1 MNQLL
6 TIENLKDIDSQSMYE
21 IYDKWSDRAKE
32 SYKNLLPKIDLKNI
46 EHVVFAGMG
55 GSGAIGDVF
64 ASILSKK
71 DIHVTVVKGYLL
83 PKTVNE
89 NTLVVCT
96 SISGNTDE
104 TLTVLQNS
112 KKSDAKFVGLSS
124 GGLMEDYCEK
134 NSVDYYKIE
143 KEHSPRASFIGF
155 LYSTLNI
162 LEPIIPISKNEIGES
177 IISLSH
183 TKKEIDSNNLNERN
197 SSLELASWIK
207 SIPIIYYP
215 WGLQSAAIRFKNSM
229 QENAKKHVLFED
241 IIEACHNGI
250 VSWEKDSNMQPI
262 LIQGYDDYVK
272 TKERWRILKEFFN
285 LKQIEY
291 KEVSS
296 VKGSIISKIIN
307 LIYLFDYTSIYHS
320 VIAGIDPSPVTAIDF
335 IKERLSKW

>member
-1 MNQLL
+1 LNQLL
-6 TIENLKDIDSQSMYE
+6 TIENLKDIDSQSMYK
-21 IYDKWSDRAKE
+21 IYDKWPDIAKE

-46 EHVVFAGMG
+46 DHVVFAGMG

-64 ASILSKK
+64 ASMLSKM
-71 DIHVTVVKGYLL
+71 DIHVVVVKGYLL

-112 KKSDAKFVGLSS
+112 NKSDAKFIGLSS

-143 KEHSPRASFIGF
+143 KEHSSRASFIGF

-250 VSWEKDSNMQPI
+250 VPWETPPNIQPI
-262 LIQGYDDYVK
+262 LLQGKDDHVK
-272 TKERWRILKEFFN
+272 TQDRWNIMKEFFQER
-285 LKQIEY
+285 QIGY
-291 KEVSS
+291 KEIFS
-296 VKGSIISKIIN
+296 VDGSILTKLVC
-307 LIYLFDYTSIYHS
+307 LIYLLDMASIYNA
-320 VIAGIDPSPVTAIDF
+320 VISKIDPSPVNSIDF
-335 IKERLSKW
+335 VKKRL

>member
-21 IYDKWSDRAKE
+21 TYDKWPDIAKE

-46 EHVVFAGMG
+46 DHVVFAGMG

-64 ASILSKK
+64 ASILSKM

-112 KKSDAKFVGLSS
+112 NKSDAKFVGLSS

-143 KEHSPRASFIGF
+143 KEHSSRASFIGF

-241 IIEACHNGI
+241 VIEACHNGI
-250 VSWEKDSNMQPI
+250 VSWEIPSNIQPI
-262 LIQGYDDYVK
+262 LLQGKDDHVK
-272 TKERWRILKEFFN
+272 TQDRWNIMKEFFQER
-285 LKQIEY
+285 QIDC
-291 KEVSS
+291 KEIFS
-296 VKGSIISKIIN
+296 VDGSILTKLVC
-307 LIYLFDYTSIYHS
+307 LIYSLDMTSIYNA
-320 VIAGIDPSPVTAIDF
+320 VISKIDPSPVNSIDF
-335 IKERLSKW
+335 VKKRL

>member
-1 MNQLL
+1 
-6 TIENLKDIDSQSMYE
+6 MYK
-21 IYDKWSDRAKE
+21 IYDKWPDIAKE

-46 EHVVFAGMG
+46 DHVVFAGMG

-64 ASILSKK
+64 ASILSKM

-250 VSWEKDSNMQPI
+250 VSWETPSNIQPI
-262 LIQGYDDYVK
+262 LLQGKDDHVK
-272 TKERWRILKEFFN
+272 TQDRWNIMKEFFQER
-285 LKQIEY
+285 QIGY
-291 KEVSS
+291 KEIFS
-296 VKGSIISKIIN
+296 VDGSILTKLVC
-307 LIYLFDYTSIYHS
+307 LIYLLDMASIYNA
-320 VIAGIDPSPVTAIDF
+320 VISKIDPSPVNSIDF
-335 IKERLSKW
+335 VKKRL

>member
-21 IYDKWSDRAKE
+21 IYDKWPDIAKE

-46 EHVVFAGMG
+46 DHVVFAGMG

-112 KKSDAKFVGLSS
+112 NKSDAKFVGLSS

-250 VSWEKDSNMQPI
+250 VSWETPSNIQPI
-262 LIQGYDDYVK
+262 LLQGKDDHVK
-272 TKERWRILKEFFN
+272 TQDRWNIMKEFFQER
-285 LKQIEY
+285 QIGY
-291 KEVSS
+291 KEIFS
-296 VKGSIISKIIN
+296 VDGSILTKLVC
-307 LIYLFDYTSIYHS
+307 LIYSLDMTSIYNA
-320 VIAGIDPSPVTAIDF
+320 VISKIDPSPVNSIDF
-335 IKERLSKW
+335 VKKRL

>member
-1 MNQLL
+1 LNQLL

-64 ASILSKK
+64 ASILSKM

-207 SIPIIYYP
+207 SIPIVYYP

-241 IIEACHNGI
+241 VIEACHNGI
-250 VSWEKDSNMQPI
+250 VSWETPSNIQPI
-262 LIQGYDDYVK
+262 LLQGKDDHVK
-272 TKERWRILKEFFN
+272 TQDRWKIIKEFFLEKEIN
-285 LKQIEY
+285 Y
-291 KEVSS
+291 KEIFS
-296 VKGSIISKIIN
+296 VDGSILSKLVC
-307 LIYLFDYTSIYHS
+307 LIYTLDMTSIYNAAIGK
-320 VIAGIDPSPVTAIDF
+320 VDPSPVNSIDF
-335 IKERLSKW
+335 VKKRL

>member
-21 IYDKWSDRAKE
+21 IYDKWPDIAKE

-46 EHVVFAGMG
+46 DHVVFAGMG

-64 ASILSKK
+64 ASILSKM

-124 GGLMEDYCEK
+124 GELMEDYCEK

-143 KEHSPRASFIGF
+143 KEHSPRASFISF

-162 LEPIIPISKNEIGES
+162 LEPIIPISKNEIEES
-177 IISLSH
+177 IISLNH

-241 IIEACHNGI
+241 VIEACHNGI
-250 VSWEKDSNMQPI
+250 VRQ
-262 LIQGYDDYVK
+262 LIQ
-272 TKERWRILKEFFN
+272 
-285 LKQIEY
+285 
-291 KEVSS
+291 
-296 VKGSIISKIIN
+296 
-307 LIYLFDYTSIYHS
+307 
-320 VIAGIDPSPVTAIDF
+320 
-335 IKERLSKW
+335 

>member
-21 IYDKWSDRAKE
+21 TYDKWSDRAKE

-46 EHVVFAGMG
+46 DHMVFAGMG

-64 ASILSKK
+64 ASILSKM

-215 WGLQSAAIRFKNSM
+215 WGLQAAAIRFKNSL
-229 QENAKKHVLFED
+229 QENAKTHAIVED
-241 IIEACHNGI
+241 IIESGHNGI
-250 VSWEKDSNMQPI
+250 VSWERPSDMVPVMI
-262 LIQGYDDYVK
+262 EGTDDHSK
-272 TKERWRILKEFFN
+272 TKQRWEILRQYFDEN
-285 LKQIEY
+285 QIKY
-291 KEVSS
+291 KEIFTVD
-296 VKGSIISKIIN
+296 GGILSKIVC
-307 LIYLFDYTSIYHS
+307 LIYLLDYSTIYHA
-320 VIAGIDPSPVTAIDF
+320 VRLGIDPSPIKSIDF
-335 IKERLSKW
+335 IKKRL

>member
-21 IYDKWSDRAKE
+21 IYDKWSDKAKE

-46 EHVVFAGMG
+46 DHVVFAGMG

-112 KKSDAKFVGLSS
+112 NKSDAKFVGLSS

-155 LYSTLNI
+155 LYSALNI
-162 LEPIIPISKNEIGES
+162 LDPIIPISKNQIEES

-241 IIEACHNGI
+241 VIEACHNGI
-250 VSWEKDSNMQPI
+250 VSWETPSNIQPI
-262 LIQGYDDYVK
+262 LLQGKDDHVK
-272 TKERWRILKEFFN
+272 TQDRWNIMKEFFQER
-285 LKQIEY
+285 QIGY
-291 KEVSS
+291 KEIFS
-296 VKGSIISKIIN
+296 VDGNILTKLVC
-307 LIYLFDYTSIYHS
+307 LIYLLDMASIYNA
-320 VIAGIDPSPVTAIDF
+320 VISKIDPSPVNSIDF
-335 IKERLSKW
+335 VKKRL

>member
-6 TIENLKDIDSQSMYE
+6 TIENLKDIDSQSMYK
-21 IYDKWSDRAKE
+21 IYDKWPDIAKE

-46 EHVVFAGMG
+46 DHVVFAGMG

-112 KKSDAKFVGLSS
+112 NKSDAKFVGLSS

-241 IIEACHNGI
+241 VIEACHNGI
-250 VSWEKDSNMQPI
+250 VSWEIPSNIQPI
-262 LIQGYDDYVK
+262 LLQGKDDHVK
-272 TKERWRILKEFFN
+272 TQNRWNIMKEFFQE
-285 LKQIEY
+285 KQIDC
-291 KEVSS
+291 KEIFS
-296 VKGSIISKIIN
+296 VDGNILTKLVC
-307 LIYLFDYTSIYHS
+307 LIYSLDMTSIYNA
-320 VIAGIDPSPVTAIDF
+320 VISKIDPSPVNSIDF
-335 IKERLSKW
+335 VKKRL

>member
-46 EHVVFAGMG
+46 DHVVFAGMG

-64 ASILSKK
+64 ASILSKM

-112 KKSDAKFVGLSS
+112 NKSDAKFVGLSS

-229 QENAKKHVLFED
+229 QENAKKHILFED
-241 IIEACHNGI
+241 VIEACHNGI
-250 VSWEKDSNMQPI
+250 VSWEIPSSIQPI
-262 LIQGYDDYVK
+262 LLQGKDDHVK
-272 TKERWRILKEFFN
+272 TQDRWNIMKEFFQER
-285 LKQIEY
+285 QIGY
-291 KEVSS
+291 KEIFS
-296 VKGSIISKIIN
+296 VDGSILTKLVC
-307 LIYLFDYTSIYHS
+307 LIYLLDMASIYNA
-320 VIAGIDPSPVTAIDF
+320 VISKIDPSPVNSIDF
-335 IKERLSKW
+335 VKKRL

>member
-21 IYDKWSDRAKE
+21 TYDKWPDIAKE

-46 EHVVFAGMG
+46 DHVVFAGMG

-64 ASILSKK
+64 ASILSKM

-112 KKSDAKFVGLSS
+112 NKSDAKFVGLSS

-155 LYSTLNI
+155 LYSALNI

-250 VSWEKDSNMQPI
+250 VSWETPSNIQPI
-262 LIQGYDDYVK
+262 LLQGKDDHVK
-272 TKERWRILKEFFN
+272 TQDRWNIMKEFFQER
-285 LKQIEY
+285 QIGY
-291 KEVSS
+291 KEIFS
-296 VKGSIISKIIN
+296 VDGSILTKLVC
-307 LIYLFDYTSIYHS
+307 LIYSLDMTSIYNA
-320 VIAGIDPSPVTAIDF
+320 VISKIDPSPVNSIDF
-335 IKERLSKW
+335 VKKRL

>member
-1 MNQLL
+1 
-6 TIENLKDIDSQSMYE
+6 MYE
-21 IYDKWSDRAKE
+21 IYDKWPDRAKE
-32 SYKNLLPKIDLKNI
+32 SYKNLLPKIVLKNI

-112 KKSDAKFVGLSS
+112 NKSDAKFVGLSS

-155 LYSTLNI
+155 LYSALNI
-162 LEPIIPISKNEIGES
+162 LEPIIPISKNEIEES
-177 IISLSH
+177 IISLNH
-183 TKKEIDSNNLNERN
+183 TKKKIDSNNLNERN

-250 VSWEKDSNMQPI
+250 VSWETPSNIQPI
-262 LIQGYDDYVK
+262 LLQGKDDHVK
-272 TKERWRILKEFFN
+272 TQDRWKIIKEFFLEKEIN
-285 LKQIEY
+285 Y
-291 KEVSS
+291 KEIFTVD
-296 VKGSIISKIIN
+296 GSILSKLVC
-307 LIYLFDYTSIYHS
+307 LIYTLDMTSIYNAAIGK
-320 VIAGIDPSPVTAIDF
+320 VDPSPVNSIDF
-335 IKERLSKW
+335 VKKRL

>member
-21 IYDKWSDRAKE
+21 IYDKWPNIAKE

-46 EHVVFAGMG
+46 DHVVFAGMG

-64 ASILSKK
+64 ASILSKM

-134 NSVDYYKIE
+134 NSLDYYKI
-143 KEHSPRASFIGF
+143 
-155 LYSTLNI
+155 Y
-162 LEPIIPISKNEIGES
+162 
-177 IISLSH
+177 
-183 TKKEIDSNNLNERN
+183 
-197 SSLELASWIK
+197 
-207 SIPIIYYP
+207 
-215 WGLQSAAIRFKNSM
+215 
-229 QENAKKHVLFED
+229 
-241 IIEACHNGI
+241 EAH
-250 VSWEKDSNMQPI
+250 
-262 LIQGYDDYVK
+262 
-272 TKERWRILKEFFN
+272 R
-285 LKQIEY
+285 
-291 KEVSS
+291 
-296 VKGSIISKIIN
+296 
-307 LIYLFDYTSIYHS
+307 
-320 VIAGIDPSPVTAIDF
+320 DF
-335 IKERLSKW
+335 RLHQM

>member
-6 TIENLKDIDSQSMYE
+6 TIENLKDIDSQSMYK
-21 IYDKWSDRAKE
+21 IYDKWPDIAKE

-46 EHVVFAGMG
+46 DHMVFAGMG

-64 ASILSKK
+64 ASILSKM

-112 KKSDAKFVGLSS
+112 NKSDAKFVGLSS

-250 VSWEKDSNMQPI
+250 VSWETPSNIQPI
-262 LIQGYDDYVK
+262 LLQGKDDHVK
-272 TKERWRILKEFFN
+272 TQDRWNIMKEFFQER
-285 LKQIEY
+285 QIGY
-291 KEVSS
+291 KEIFS
-296 VKGSIISKIIN
+296 VDGNILTKLVC
-307 LIYLFDYTSIYHS
+307 LIYLLDMASIYNA
-320 VIAGIDPSPVTAIDF
+320 VISKIDPSPVNSIDF
-335 IKERLSKW
+335 VKKRL

>member
-1 MNQLL
+1 
-6 TIENLKDIDSQSMYE
+6 MYE
-21 IYDKWSDRAKE
+21 IYDKWPDIAKE

-46 EHVVFAGMG
+46 DHVVFAGMG

-89 NTLVVCT
+89 NTLVACT

-112 KKSDAKFVGLSS
+112 NKSDAKFVGLSS

-155 LYSTLNI
+155 LYSALNI
-162 LEPIIPISKNEIGES
+162 LEPIIPISKNEIGKS

-241 IIEACHNGI
+241 VIEACHNGI
-250 VSWEKDSNMQPI
+250 VSWETPSNIQPI
-262 LIQGYDDYVK
+262 LLQGKDDHVK
-272 TKERWRILKEFFN
+272 TQERWNIMKEFFQER
-285 LKQIEY
+285 QIGY
-291 KEVSS
+291 KEIFS
-296 VKGSIISKIIN
+296 VDGSILTKLVC
-307 LIYLFDYTSIYHS
+307 LIYLLDMASIYNA
-320 VIAGIDPSPVTAIDF
+320 VISKIDPSPVNSIDF
-335 IKERLSKW
+335 VKKRL

>member
-6 TIENLKDIDSQSMYE
+6 TIENLKDIDSQSMYK
-21 IYDKWSDRAKE
+21 IYDKWPDIAKE

-46 EHVVFAGMG
+46 DHVVFAGMG

-64 ASILSKK
+64 ASILSKM

-112 KKSDAKFVGLSS
+112 NKSDAKFVGLSS

-250 VSWEKDSNMQPI
+250 VSWETPSNIQPI
-262 LIQGYDDYVK
+262 LLQGKDDHVK
-272 TKERWRILKEFFN
+272 TQDRWNIMKEFFQER
-285 LKQIEY
+285 QIGY
-291 KEVSS
+291 KEIFS
-296 VKGSIISKIIN
+296 VDGNILTKLVC
-307 LIYLFDYTSIYHS
+307 LIYLLDMASIYNA
-320 VIAGIDPSPVTAIDF
+320 VISKIDPSPVNSIDF
-335 IKERLSKW
+335 VKKRL

>member
-1 MNQLL
+1 LNQLL

-21 IYDKWSDRAKE
+21 IYDKWPDIAKE

-46 EHVVFAGMG
+46 DHVVFAGMG

-155 LYSTLNI
+155 LYSALNI

-241 IIEACHNGI
+241 VIEACHNGI
-250 VSWEKDSNMQPI
+250 VSWEIPSNIQPI
-262 LIQGYDDYVK
+262 LLQGKDDHVK
-272 TKERWRILKEFFN
+272 TQDRWNIMKEFF
-285 LKQIEY
+285 QERRIDC
-291 KEVSS
+291 KEIFS
-296 VKGSIISKIIN
+296 VDGSILTKLVC
-307 LIYLFDYTSIYHS
+307 LIYSLDMTSIYNA
-320 VIAGIDPSPVTAIDF
+320 VISKIDPSPVNSIDF
-335 IKERLSKW
+335 VKKRL

>member
-1 MNQLL
+1 
-6 TIENLKDIDSQSMYE
+6 MYE
-21 IYDKWSDRAKE
+21 IYDKWPDIAKE

-46 EHVVFAGMG
+46 DHVVFAGMG

-112 KKSDAKFVGLSS
+112 NKSDAKFVGLSS

-155 LYSTLNI
+155 LYSALNI

-250 VSWEKDSNMQPI
+250 VSWETPSNIQPI
-262 LIQGYDDYVK
+262 LLQGKDDHVK
-272 TKERWRILKEFFN
+272 TQDRWNIMKEFFQER
-285 LKQIEY
+285 QIGY
-291 KEVSS
+291 KEIFS
-296 VKGSIISKIIN
+296 VDGNILTKLVC
-307 LIYLFDYTSIYHS
+307 LIYSLDMTSIYNA
-320 VIAGIDPSPVTAIDF
+320 VISKIDPSPVNSIDF
-335 IKERLSKW
+335 VKKRL

>member
-46 EHVVFAGMG
+46 DHVVFAGMG

-64 ASILSKK
+64 ASILSKM

-155 LYSTLNI
+155 LYSALNI

-250 VSWEKDSNMQPI
+250 VSWETPSNIQPI
-262 LIQGYDDYVK
+262 LLQGKDDHVK
-272 TKERWRILKEFFN
+272 TQDRWNIVKEFFQER
-285 LKQIEY
+285 QIDC
-291 KEVSS
+291 KEIFS
-296 VKGSIISKIIN
+296 VDGSILTKLVCLIYSLDMTSIYNAIISK
-307 LIYLFDYTSIYHS
+307 
-320 VIAGIDPSPVTAIDF
+320 IDPSPVNSIDF
-335 IKERLSKW
+335 VKKRL

>member
-21 IYDKWSDRAKE
+21 IYDKWPDIAKE

-64 ASILSKK
+64 ASILSKM

-112 KKSDAKFVGLSS
+112 NKSDAKFVGLSS

-250 VSWEKDSNMQPI
+250 VSWETPSNIQPI
-262 LIQGYDDYVK
+262 LLQGKDDHVK
-272 TKERWRILKEFFN
+272 TQDRWNIMKEFFQER
-285 LKQIEY
+285 QIDC
-291 KEVSS
+291 KEIFS
-296 VKGSIISKIIN
+296 VDGSILTKLVCLIYSLDMASIYNAVISK
-307 LIYLFDYTSIYHS
+307 
-320 VIAGIDPSPVTAIDF
+320 IDPSPVNSIDF
-335 IKERLSKW
+335 VKKRL

>member
-21 IYDKWSDRAKE
+21 TYDKWPDIAKK

-112 KKSDAKFVGLSS
+112 NKSDAKFVGLSS

-143 KEHSPRASFIGF
+143 KEHSSRASFIGF

-250 VSWEKDSNMQPI
+250 VSWETPSNIQPI
-262 LIQGYDDYVK
+262 LLQGKDDHVK
-272 TKERWRILKEFFN
+272 TQDRWNIMKEFFQER
-285 LKQIEY
+285 QIGY
-291 KEVSS
+291 KEIFS
-296 VKGSIISKIIN
+296 VDGSILTKLVC
-307 LIYLFDYTSIYHS
+307 LIYLLDMASIYNA
-320 VIAGIDPSPVTAIDF
+320 VISKIDPSPVNSIDF
-335 IKERLSKW
+335 VKKRL

>member
-1 MNQLL
+1 ML

-64 ASILSKK
+64 ASILSKM

-112 KKSDAKFVGLSS
+112 NKSDAKFVGLSS

-207 SIPIIYYP
+207 SIPIVYYP

-250 VSWEKDSNMQPI
+250 VSWETPSNIQPI
-262 LIQGYDDYVK
+262 LLQGKDDHVK
-272 TKERWRILKEFFN
+272 TQDRWNIMKEFFQER
-285 LKQIEY
+285 QIGY
-291 KEVSS
+291 KEIFS
-296 VKGSIISKIIN
+296 VDGSILTKLVC
-307 LIYLFDYTSIYHS
+307 LIYLLDMTSIYNA
-320 VIAGIDPSPVTAIDF
+320 VISKIDPSPVNSIDF
-335 IKERLSKW
+335 VKKRL

>member
-46 EHVVFAGMG
+46 DHVVFAGMG

-64 ASILSKK
+64 ASILSKM

-112 KKSDAKFVGLSS
+112 NKSDAKFVGLSS

-155 LYSTLNI
+155 LYSALNI

-250 VSWEKDSNMQPI
+250 VSWETPSNIQPI
-262 LIQGYDDYVK
+262 LLQGKDDHVK
-272 TKERWRILKEFFN
+272 TQDRWNIMKEFFQER
-285 LKQIEY
+285 QIGY
-291 KEVSS
+291 KEIFS
-296 VKGSIISKIIN
+296 VDGNILTKLVC
-307 LIYLFDYTSIYHS
+307 LIYLLDMASIYNA
-320 VIAGIDPSPVTAIDF
+320 VISKIDPSPVNSIDF
-335 IKERLSKW
+335 VKKRL

>member
-1 MNQLL
+1 LL

-64 ASILSKK
+64 ASILSKM

-112 KKSDAKFVGLSS
+112 NKSDAKFVGLSS

-155 LYSTLNI
+155 LYSALNI

-250 VSWEKDSNMQPI
+250 VSWETPSNIQPI
-262 LIQGYDDYVK
+262 LLQGKDDHVK
-272 TKERWRILKEFFN
+272 TQDRWNIMKEFFQER
-285 LKQIEY
+285 QIGY
-291 KEVSS
+291 KEIFS
-296 VKGSIISKIIN
+296 VDGSILTKLVC
-307 LIYLFDYTSIYHS
+307 LIYLLDMTSIYNA
-320 VIAGIDPSPVTAIDF
+320 VISKIDPSPVNSIDF
-335 IKERLSKW
+335 VKKRL

>member
-46 EHVVFAGMG
+46 DHVVFAGMG

-64 ASILSKK
+64 ASILSKM

-112 KKSDAKFVGLSS
+112 NKSDAKFVGLSS

-162 LEPIIPISKNEIGES
+162 LEPIIPISKNEIEES

-250 VSWEKDSNMQPI
+250 VSWETPSNIQPI
-262 LIQGYDDYVK
+262 LLQGKDDHVK
-272 TKERWRILKEFFN
+272 TQDRWNIMKEFFQER
-285 LKQIEY
+285 QIGY
-291 KEVSS
+291 KEIFS
-296 VKGSIISKIIN
+296 VDGNILTKLVC
-307 LIYLFDYTSIYHS
+307 LIYLLDMASIYNA
-320 VIAGIDPSPVTAIDF
+320 VISKIDPSPVNSIDF
-335 IKERLSKW
+335 VKKRL

>member
-32 SYKNLLPKIDLKNI
+32 SYKNILPKIDLKNI
-46 EHVVFAGMG
+46 DHVVFAGMG

-64 ASILSKK
+64 ASILSKM

-112 KKSDAKFVGLSS
+112 NKSDAKFVGLSS

-155 LYSTLNI
+155 LYSALNI

-250 VSWEKDSNMQPI
+250 VSWETPSNIQPI
-262 LIQGYDDYVK
+262 LLQGKDDHVK
-272 TKERWRILKEFFN
+272 TQDRWNIMKEFFQER
-285 LKQIEY
+285 QIGY
-291 KEVSS
+291 KEIFS
-296 VKGSIISKIIN
+296 VDGSILTKLVC
-307 LIYLFDYTSIYHS
+307 LIYLLDMASIYNA
-320 VIAGIDPSPVTAIDF
+320 VISKIDPSPVNSIDF
-335 IKERLSKW
+335 VKKRL

>member
-21 IYDKWSDRAKE
+21 IYDKWPDIAKE

-46 EHVVFAGMG
+46 DHVVFAGMG

-112 KKSDAKFVGLSS
+112 NKSDAKFVGLSS

-207 SIPIIYYP
+207 SIPIVYYP

-241 IIEACHNGI
+241 VIEACHNGI
-250 VSWEKDSNMQPI
+250 VSWEIPSNIQPI
-262 LIQGYDDYVK
+262 LLQGKDDHVK
-272 TKERWRILKEFFN
+272 TQDRWNIMKEFFQER
-285 LKQIEY
+285 QIGY
-291 KEVSS
+291 KEIFS
-296 VKGSIISKIIN
+296 VDGSILTKLVCLIYSLDMASIYNAVISK
-307 LIYLFDYTSIYHS
+307 
-320 VIAGIDPSPVTAIDF
+320 IDPSPVNSIDF
-335 IKERLSKW
+335 VKKRL

>member
-1 MNQLL
+1 LNQLL

-21 IYDKWSDRAKE
+21 IYDKWPDIAKE

-112 KKSDAKFVGLSS
+112 NKSDAKFVGLSS

-241 IIEACHNGI
+241 VIEACHNGI
-250 VSWEKDSNMQPI
+250 VSWETPSNIQPI
-262 LIQGYDDYVK
+262 LLQGKDDHVK
-272 TKERWRILKEFFN
+272 TQDRWNIMKEFFQER
-285 LKQIEY
+285 QIGY
-291 KEVSS
+291 KEIFS
-296 VKGSIISKIIN
+296 VDGNILTKLVC
-307 LIYLFDYTSIYHS
+307 LIYLLDMASIYNA
-320 VIAGIDPSPVTAIDF
+320 VISKIDPSPVNSIDF
-335 IKERLSKW
+335 VKKRL

>member
-1 MNQLL
+1 
-6 TIENLKDIDSQSMYE
+6 MYE
-21 IYDKWSDRAKE
+21 TCDKWPDIAKE

-46 EHVVFAGMG
+46 DHVVFAGMG

-89 NTLVVCT
+89 NTLVACT

-112 KKSDAKFVGLSS
+112 NKSDAKFVGLSS

-250 VSWEKDSNMQPI
+250 VSWETPSNIQPI
-262 LIQGYDDYVK
+262 LLQGKDDHVK
-272 TKERWRILKEFFN
+272 TQERWNIMKEFFQER
-285 LKQIEY
+285 QIGY
-291 KEVSS
+291 KEIFS
-296 VKGSIISKIIN
+296 VDGNILTKLVC
-307 LIYLFDYTSIYHS
+307 LIYLLDMTSIYNA
-320 VIAGIDPSPVTAIDF
+320 VISKIDPSPVNSIDF
-335 IKERLSKW
+335 VKKRL

>member
-21 IYDKWSDRAKE
+21 IYDKWPDIAKE

-64 ASILSKK
+64 ASVPSKK

-112 KKSDAKFVGLSS
+112 NKSDAKFVGLSS

-241 IIEACHNGI
+241 VIEACHNGI
-250 VSWEKDSNMQPI
+250 VSWEIPSNIQPI
-262 LIQGYDDYVK
+262 LLQGKDDHVK
-272 TKERWRILKEFFN
+272 TQDRWNIMKEFFQER
-285 LKQIEY
+285 QIGY
-291 KEVSS
+291 KEIFS
-296 VKGSIISKIIN
+296 VDGSILTKLVC
-307 LIYLFDYTSIYHS
+307 LIYLLDMTSIYNA
-320 VIAGIDPSPVTAIDF
+320 VISKIDPSPVNSIDF
-335 IKERLSKW
+335 VKKRL

>member
-21 IYDKWSDRAKE
+21 IYDKWPDMAKE

-46 EHVVFAGMG
+46 DHVVFAGMG

-112 KKSDAKFVGLSS
+112 NKSDAKFVGLSS

-241 IIEACHNGI
+241 VIEACHNGI
-250 VSWEKDSNMQPI
+250 VSWETPSNIQPI
-262 LIQGYDDYVK
+262 LLQGKDDHVK
-272 TKERWRILKEFFN
+272 TQERWNIMKEFFQER
-285 LKQIEY
+285 QIGY
-291 KEVSS
+291 KEIFS
-296 VKGSIISKIIN
+296 VDGSILTKLVCLIYSLDMASIYNAVISK
-307 LIYLFDYTSIYHS
+307 
-320 VIAGIDPSPVTAIDF
+320 IDPSPVNSIDF
-335 IKERLSKW
+335 VKKRL

>member
-1 MNQLL
+1 LNQLL

-112 KKSDAKFVGLSS
+112 NKSDAKFVGLSS

-155 LYSTLNI
+155 LYSALNI

-250 VSWEKDSNMQPI
+250 VSWETPSNIQPI
-262 LIQGYDDYVK
+262 LLQGKDDHVK
-272 TKERWRILKEFFN
+272 TQDRWKIIKEFFLEKEIN
-285 LKQIEY
+285 Y
-291 KEVSS
+291 KEIFS
-296 VKGSIISKIIN
+296 VDGSILSKLVC
-307 LIYLFDYTSIYHS
+307 LIYTLDMTSIYNAAIGK
-320 VIAGIDPSPVTAIDF
+320 VDPSPVNSIDF
-335 IKERLSKW
+335 VKKRL

>member
-32 SYKNLLPKIDLKNI
+32 SYKNILPKIDLKNI
-46 EHVVFAGMG
+46 DHVVFAGMG

-64 ASILSKK
+64 ASILSKM

-112 KKSDAKFVGLSS
+112 NKSDAKFVGLSS

-155 LYSTLNI
+155 LYSALNI

-250 VSWEKDSNMQPI
+250 VSWETPSNIQPI
-262 LIQGYDDYVK
+262 LLQGKDDHVK
-272 TKERWRILKEFFN
+272 TQDRWNIMKEFFQER
-285 LKQIEY
+285 QIGY
-291 KEVSS
+291 KEIFS
-296 VKGSIISKIIN
+296 VDGNILTKLVC
-307 LIYLFDYTSIYHS
+307 LIYLLDMTSIYNA
-320 VIAGIDPSPVTAIDF
+320 VISKIDPSPVNSIDF
-335 IKERLSKW
+335 VKKRL

>member
-6 TIENLKDIDSQSMYE
+6 TIENLKDIDSQSMYK
-21 IYDKWSDRAKE
+21 IYDKWPDIAKE

-250 VSWEKDSNMQPI
+250 VSWETPSNIQPI
-262 LIQGYDDYVK
+262 LLQGKDDHVK
-272 TKERWRILKEFFN
+272 TQDRWNIMKEFFQER
-285 LKQIEY
+285 QIGY
-291 KEVSS
+291 KEIFS
-296 VKGSIISKIIN
+296 VDGSILTKLVC
-307 LIYLFDYTSIYHS
+307 LIYLLDMASIYNA
-320 VIAGIDPSPVTAIDF
+320 VISKIDPSPVNSIDF
-335 IKERLSKW
+335 VKKRL

>member
-1 MNQLL
+1 LL

-32 SYKNLLPKIDLKNI
+32 IYKNLLQKIDLKNI
-46 EHVVFAGMG
+46 DHVVFAGMG

-112 KKSDAKFVGLSS
+112 NKSDAKFVGLSS

-162 LEPIIPISKNEIGES
+162 LEPIIPISKNEIGKS

-197 SSLELASWIK
+197 SSLELAGWIK

-250 VSWEKDSNMQPI
+250 VSWETPSNIQPI
-262 LIQGYDDYVK
+262 LLQGKDDHVK
-272 TKERWRILKEFFN
+272 TQDRWNIMKEFFQER
-285 LKQIEY
+285 QIGY
-291 KEVSS
+291 KEIFS
-296 VKGSIISKIIN
+296 VDGNILTKLVC
-307 LIYLFDYTSIYHS
+307 LIYTLDMTSIYNA
-320 VIAGIDPSPVTAIDF
+320 VISKIDPSPVNSIDF
-335 IKERLSKW
+335 VKKRL